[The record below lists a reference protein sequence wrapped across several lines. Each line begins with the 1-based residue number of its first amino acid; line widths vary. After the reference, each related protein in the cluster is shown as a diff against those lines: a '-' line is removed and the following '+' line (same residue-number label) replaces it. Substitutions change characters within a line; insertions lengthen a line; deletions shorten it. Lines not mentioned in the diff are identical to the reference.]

1 MASGSSA
8 TTAPNVPA
16 GAPWPHGLGAH
27 QQPVSPMQQ
36 QQRPAPPQSGSMTSP
51 HSSSSRS
58 ASAGVGY
65 TQGPFTHTQQNL
77 PPELRPPQQPRP
89 RIDPDQMPAPVQV
102 REQDQQIFGD
112 KFFGTLERDRVPLA
126 TTDYIGLDQ
135 GRSVCCLF
143 KKKLK

>member
-1 MASGSSA
+1 MASASTTT
-8 TTAPNVPA
+8 TTASNVPA
-16 GAPWPHGLGAH
+16 GAPWPHGLGPH
-27 QQPVSPMQQ
+27 QQPVSPLQQQQQ
-36 QQRPAPPQSGSMTSP
+36 QQRPLPPQSGTMSSP
-51 HSSSSRS
+51 HSSSRS

-65 TQGPFTHTQQNL
+65 SQGPFTHTQQNL

-135 GRSVCCLF
+135 GICQ
-143 KKKLK
+143 